1 MSKELYKDNGILS
14 EHGVVVTHPVKMAL
28 YKLLNQHEEIKGLSE
43 NELRTLG
50 GSLQKIVGDAI
61 SERILFKNEV
71 QKKLDAFNDEQF
83 TAYLKAKY
91 GSRWMLQSL
100 SEEELAR
107 LPPASTEKCSGSWW
121 NDEYGNES
129 FKHDEYTYCPVHD
142 KK

>member
-1 MSKELYKDNGILS
+1 MSKLYKENGLLS

-28 YKLLNQHEEIKGLSE
+28 YKVLNQHEDIKCLSE

-50 GSLQKIVGDAI
+50 GALQKIVGDAI
-61 SERILFKNEV
+61 SERIHFKSEV
-71 QKKLDAFNDEQF
+71 NKKLAAMSDEQF
-83 TAYLKAKY
+83 TGYLKAKY

-100 SEEELAR
+100 TTEEFAR
-107 LPPASTEKCSGSWW
+107 VPPASIEKCSGSWW

-129 FKHDEYTYCPVHD
+129 FQHDDFTYCPVHD